1 MDYNA
6 GSSEVPE
13 GWTELEIASAGQRL
27 VGWAVD
33 FFIWVLVGIVACG
46 LGLLVG
52 GFALEEDSFLALNEE
67 VFVMVAVLV
76 LLGYVV
82 VYMAMVG
89 MSGQS
94 PGKKLVG
101 VKIVRVDGQALGFG
115 GMVVREV
122 VGKMIPGV
130 IPLLNMVWLLSYVWI
145 LFDNKRQGWHDKIA
159 GTVVVNVDG
168 D

>member
-6 GSSEVPE
+6 GSGEVPE

-67 VFVMVAVLV
+67 VFAMVVVLV
-76 LLGYVV
+76 LLGYVA
-82 VYMAMVG
+82 VYLAMVG

-101 VKIVRVDGQALGFG
+101 VKIVRGDGRALGFV

-122 VGKMIPGV
+122 VGKMIPGGHSV
-130 IPLLNMVWLLSYVWI
+130 AEYGVVAVLCVGSV
-145 LFDNKRQGWHDKIA
+145 RQQTSGLARQDS
-159 GTVVVNVDG
+159 G
-168 D
+168 DCCGEC